1 MTNSIKTKLL
11 LIDQAKTVGKILRS
25 YLRNENFDII
35 EADSGEM
42 GLRMFL
48 SQHPEVVVIDINL
61 PDIDGVEIIRNIRE
75 VSEVPLI
82 VCSQISDD
90 DKIISSIK
98 IGADDYVAQPF
109 NPDLLIAKINSVLRR
124 AIVHARDT
132 INEFLTNG
140 EIKINLLKHQIT
152 IADQAVFFSPKQ
164 YNLIKFLMI
173 NKGKVLTHREILK
186 EIWGKGYMGE
196 SQYLRVHIGNI
207 REKIRPLLD
216 GVELIHTEPGIGY
229 RMEIL

>member
-48 SQHPEVVVIDINL
+48 SQHPEVVVTDINL